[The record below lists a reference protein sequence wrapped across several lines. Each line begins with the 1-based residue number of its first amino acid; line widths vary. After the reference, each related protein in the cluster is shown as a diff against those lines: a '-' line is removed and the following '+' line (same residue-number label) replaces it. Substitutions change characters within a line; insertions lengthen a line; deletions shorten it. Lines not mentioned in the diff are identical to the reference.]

1 MAILKEKKKKR
12 SLLLLPPPPPLT
24 CSELRTFARVRDER
38 EARAM
43 VARRHSLAPADT
55 DAAASSNWHHRTER
69 PTDRPTVQQRF
80 TTGGGGRL

>member
-12 SLLLLPPPPPLT
+12 SLLLLPPPPLT
-24 CSELRTFARVRDER
+24 CSKLRTFARVRDER

-55 DAAASSNWHHRTER
+55 DASKWHHRTER

>member
-43 VARRHSLAPADT
+43 LARRHSLAPADT
-55 DAAASSNWHHRTER
+55 DAAASNWHHRTER